1 MDKDPKENA
10 GRNSKRG
17 FRPKNR
23 EIFILDVRSG
33 KRAYNYVCVLD
44 QSGNGVGGMK
54 SVACQALLDG
64 ISTVWCR
71 AHSKEEAVKD
81 LKAVAE
87 TVIRT
92 RIHRRRPDCPDI
104 AGSRFFMN

>member
-1 MDKDPKENA
+1 MDKDPRENA
-10 GRNSKRG
+10 GRKSKKG

-44 QSGNGVGGMK
+44 KSGNGGCGMK
-54 SVACQALLDG
+54 TVACQALLDG

-71 AHSKEEAVKD
+71 ADSKEEVVKD
-81 LKAVAE
+81 LRAVAD

-104 AGSRFFMN
+104 AGRKFFMN